1 MREGKG
7 RSDGNAL
14 RGNRYFAPFLMI
26 VAAAF
31 WGASFIFTKGLFL
44 NEPAITPTIILTGRM
59 LIATLFT
66 VPLLLLTGRLERI
79 KKGHLRYFL
88 ILAFTEPF
96 MYSICETGGVQYVS
110 GSLASIIVAT
120 IPLFIPFGMALVYK
134 ERLKVNAVIGVLLS
148 LVGIA
153 LMSLNSDFS
162 FSASPKGL
170 ALLACAVFIAVV
182 YTLILV
188 KVLDH
193 YHPITIT
200 CYQNFIGLFY
210 FLPLMLVMDHESL
223 PLLSFSPKMWLM
235 LAFLG
240 VFCST
245 LAYMLFNYG
254 VKRLGATSGSVY
266 NNIIPVFSLLLALA
280 IRQESFSWLKV
291 AGMAIV
297 LLGLTVAQRNGKR
310 KEISSGAVQ

>member
-1 MREGKG
+1 MRDGKG
-7 RSDGNAL
+7 KSGGDVP
-14 RGNRYFAPFLMI
+14 RGNRCIAPLLMV
-26 VAAAF
+26 VASAF
-31 WGASFIFTKGLFL
+31 WGASFIFTKDLFL

-66 VPLLLLTGRLERI
+66 VPLLLLTGKLERI
-79 KKGHLRYFL
+79 ERGHLRYFL
-88 ILAFTEPF
+88 LLAFTEPF
-96 MYSICETGGVQYVS
+96 LYSICETGGVQYVS

-134 ERLKVNAVIGVLLS
+134 ERLRVNTVIGVLLS
-148 LVGIA
+148 LAGIA
-153 LMSLNSDFS
+153 LMSLDSGFS

-170 ALLACAVFIAVV
+170 LLLACAVFIAVV

-188 KVLDH
+188 KILDR
-193 YHPITIT
+193 YRPMTIT
-200 CYQNFIGLFY
+200 CYQNLIGLFY
-210 FLPLMLVMDHESL
+210 FLPLMLAMDRASL
-223 PLLSFSPKMWLM
+223 PQLSFSPRMWLM

-245 LAYMLFNYG
+245 VAYMFFNYG
-254 VKRLGATSGSVY
+254 VKRLGATAGSVY

-280 IRQESFSWLKV
+280 IGQEGFSWLKV

-297 LLGLTVAQRNGKR
+297 LLGLTVAQRTRREKD
-310 KEISSGAVQ
+310 KSSQAVQ